1 MLVSVLLCV
10 LLGRKLIRVERVCV
24 DRARECE
31 GHIVQRS
38 VRNAL
43 YLIAA
48 GVAVYCY
55 RAGNGHSRKVEIIC
69 LAHIEGELLIFVPE
83 RFEGSRLVVY
93 IVAGGIQIAEF
104 VLPLEALVI
113 CALGYGDTLYCRR
126 FERGSVLDDNLY
138 AAARLSYGRAVK
150 IESYL
155 FKPV

>member
-1 MLVSVLLCV
+1 MFVSVLLCV
-10 LLGRKLIRVERVCV
+10 LLGRKLIRVERVCI
-24 DRARECE
+24 DRACKGE

-104 VLPLEALVI
+104 ILPLEALVI
-113 CALGYGDTLYCRR
+113 CALGYGDALDCRR
-126 FERGSVLDDNLY
+126 FECGSVFDDDLY
-138 AAARLSYGRAVK
+138 AAARIPDRRAVE